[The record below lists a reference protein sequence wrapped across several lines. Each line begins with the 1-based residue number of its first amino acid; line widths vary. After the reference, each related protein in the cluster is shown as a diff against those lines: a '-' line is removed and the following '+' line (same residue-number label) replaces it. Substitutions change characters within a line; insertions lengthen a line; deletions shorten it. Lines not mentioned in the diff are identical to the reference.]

1 MKRNIVLSLFV
12 VLAFLLPACAP
23 PPTPQIV
30 EVEKQVVVEKPVIQ
44 TVEVEKVV
52 EKEVVVTVE
61 VEKIVEKEV
70 VQTVEIEVPAIPP
83 DAKLTAWFSQSYVEG
98 MDDVHRSQ
106 VDEFTKFTGIPVEAS
121 YINPEEF
128 ATKVNAAL
136 EAPETLPDLIQ
147 VEVFLFPL
155 LQGAG
160 RLLDVSD
167 VASRLNMDEGGISPA
182 LLSGVTVDGNQ
193 YGIPWMVDPMV
204 TYLRTDIFEAAG
216 LEVPDTYAELAE
228 ACPQINVPGEMYCWG
243 LNINDYADSEEAARA
258 LIWAFGGTVTDA
270 EGKEATINSP
280 ETIAAMEYL
289 KNLAE
294 MDSFPPDFPTS
305 DGYSNNLWYQTGLVA
320 HTANSGSILAWLVEN
335 DPEITENTVLTIPL
349 AGEDGERPMSAN
361 VFVLAATTNT
371 EYPELAKKLL
381 EWITSA
387 GNGWAYIEA
396 ANYGFVSPYVG
407 LVNRRVIQDDP
418 ALRALAETTA
428 MSRYNSWPAPL
439 SQATS
444 EIYGQAVVSKMAL
457 AVMMGEMTP
466 EEAVADAEAKV
477 NEIIARY
484 Q

>member
-23 PPTPQIV
+23 ATP
-30 EVEKQVVVEKPVIQ
+30 Q

-61 VEKIVEKEV
+61 VEKVVEKEV
-70 VQTVEIEVPAIPP
+70 VVTVEIEIPAIPP

-106 VDEFTKFTGIPVEAS
+106 VDEFTKFTGIPVEVS

-147 VEVFLFPL
+147 AEVFLFPL

-160 RLLDVSD
+160 RLVDVSD
-167 VASRLNMDEGGISPA
+167 VASRLNEDEGGISPA
-182 LLSGVTVDGNQ
+182 LLSGVTVEGNQ
-193 YGIPWMVDPMV
+193 YAIPWMVDPMV
-204 TYLRTDIFEAAG
+204 TYLRTDVFEAAG
-216 LEVPDTYAELAE
+216 LEMPDTYAELAE

-243 LNINDYADSEEAARA
+243 LNINDYADSEEATRG
-258 LIWAFGGTVTDA
+258 LIWAFGGAVTDA

-289 KNLAE
+289 QNLADVE
-294 MDSFPPDFPTS
+294 SFPPDFPTS

-320 HTANSGSILAWLVEN
+320 HTANSGSIQAWLVEN
-335 DPEITENTVLTIPL
+335 DPALAENTVLTIPL
-349 AGEDGERPMSAN
+349 AGEDGERPMSTN
-361 VFVLAATTNT
+361 VFILGVTTNT
-371 EYPELAKKLL
+371 KYPELAKKLL

-396 ANYGFVSPYVG
+396 ANYAFVSPYVG

-418 ALRALAETTA
+418 ALRALAETVA

-439 SQATS
+439 SSATS
-444 EIYGQAVVSKMAL
+444 EMYGQAIVSKMAL